1 MAQIGLAPPAPT
13 RRTGLTGAGGQWA
26 RYRAGFLFVLP
37 AFALYA
43 VFMIYPFLQSI
54 YFSFTDWNGVL
65 PEKNFVGLANYRRML
80 GDALLWTSLWH
91 TVIWVVIGTI
101 GPLVVGLL
109 LAVLLWRRPRGFTL
123 FRTAYF
129 MPQVLS
135 SVVIAIVW
143 GWIYNPVFGILNRGL
158 DRAGLDALSR
168 GWLGDPDFA
177 LYAVLVAAMWA
188 ETGFVFVVFLAGLQN
203 VSRDLIEAAMLDGAN
218 AWQRFRNVTVPQ
230 LSNVVNVVTA
240 LLLIGGFSVF
250 DIVFVMTGGGPANA
264 TEVIATY
271 TYKEAFTQNR
281 IGYAATLSLV
291 ITAISL
297 VASVVFIRLRERG
310 ES

>member
-13 RRTGLTGAGGQWA
+13 RRTGLAGAGGQWA

-37 AFALYA
+37 AFILYA

-54 YFSFTDWNGVL
+54 YYSFTDWNGVL
-65 PEKNFVGLANYRRML
+65 PEKNFIGFANYRRML
-80 GDALLWTSLWH
+80 GDDLLWTSLWH
-91 TVIWVVIGTI
+91 TLIWVVIGTI

-123 FRTAYF
+123 FRTVYF

-135 SVVIAIVW
+135 TVVIAIVW

-158 DRAGLDALSR
+158 DSAGLGELSR
-168 GWLGDPDFA
+168 GWLGDPDVA
-177 LYAVLVAAMWA
+177 LYAVLIAAMWA

-230 LSNVVNVVTA
+230 LSNVVNVITA

>member
-1 MAQIGLAPPAPT
+1 MAQIGLAPPAPA
-13 RRTGLTGAGGQWA
+13 RRSGLAGAGGQWA
-26 RYRAGFLFVLP
+26 KYRAGILFVLP
-37 AFALYA
+37 AFFLYA
-43 VFMIYPFLQSI
+43 VFMIYPFFQSI
-54 YFSFTDWNGVL
+54 YYSFTDWNGVL
-65 PEKNFVGLANYRRML
+65 PEKNFIGLANYRQML
-80 GDALLWTSLWH
+80 GDDLLWTSLWH
-91 TVIWVVIGTI
+91 TLIWVVIGTI
-101 GPLVVGLL
+101 GPLAVGLL

-123 FRTAYF
+123 FRTVYF

-158 DRAGLDALSR
+158 DGIGLEGLSR
-168 GWLGDPDFA
+168 GWLGDTDVA

-230 LSNVVNVVTA
+230 LANVVNVITA

-310 ES
+310 EG